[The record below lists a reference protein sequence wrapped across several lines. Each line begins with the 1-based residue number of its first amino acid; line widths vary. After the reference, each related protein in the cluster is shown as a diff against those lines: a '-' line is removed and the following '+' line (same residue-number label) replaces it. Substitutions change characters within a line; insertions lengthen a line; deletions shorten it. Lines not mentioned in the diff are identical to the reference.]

1 MGAAETAGIV
11 LRKGR
16 PETPETMERHR
27 KRSLPR
33 CLPLLALLLSCP
45 LAGVAQPWPP
55 DREKH
60 ALIIS
65 GIGGE
70 EGYQQQFRDW
80 TARLHKLLIGR
91 LGFAPERVT
100 VLTEAPIGDPAAFG
114 GSSQGRSTAAEV
126 RRVLNEWQGAVT
138 PRQQIFL
145 FLIGHGT
152 FDGQVAKFNL
162 VGPDLTAAEYGELL
176 ARVRAARTT
185 ILQLASASGEFLKPL
200 AASDR
205 IVLTAT
211 RSGMEQNAPKFAEYF
226 LKALESGDGDLDKNG
241 RVSVYEAFQ
250 FANQGVADLYR
261 QAGKLAT
268 EHALLDD
275 TGDGV
280 GLSASGEP
288 EQKRKPEGETEVKA
302 ASVAVADGGL
312 ARTTYF
318 DSLPQQEAGGDSV
331 LAKWIEER
339 MRLEGAIEQL
349 KSRRPSLA
357 PAEYATQI
365 EKMLIE
371 LARLGRSI
379 RQRRQSPASGA
390 PPSANPGEED
400 R

>member
-1 MGAAETAGIV
+1 MAT
-11 LRKGR
+11 
-16 PETPETMERHR
+16 ETMERHR
-27 KRSLPR
+27 KRSLR
-33 CLPLLALLLSCP
+33 CGPAWLALLLLVCP
-45 LAGVAQPWPP
+45 LAGMAQPWPP

-70 EGYQQQFRDW
+70 ESYQQQFRDW
-80 TARLHKLLIGR
+80 TTRLHKLLIGR
-91 LGFAPERVT
+91 LGFAPDRVT
-100 VLTEAPIGDPAAFG
+100 ILTESPGGDPAAFA
-114 GSSQGRSTAAEV
+114 GSKVGRSTATEV
-126 RRVLNEWQGAVT
+126 QRVLQDWQTAVT
-138 PRQQIFL
+138 PQQQVFV
-145 FLIGHGT
+145 FFIGHGT

-162 VGPDLTAAEYGELL
+162 AGPDLTAAEYAELL

-185 ILQLASASGEFLKPL
+185 VLQLASASGEFVKPL
-200 AASDR
+200 AAPDR

-211 RSGMEQNAPKFAEYF
+211 RSGMEQNAPKFAEFF
-226 LKALESGDGDLDKNG
+226 LRALESVDGDLDKNG

-250 FANQGVADLYR
+250 FAAQGVAGLYR

-280 GLSASGEP
+280 GHPPPGEP
-288 EQKRKPEGETEVKA
+288 EPRRPAEAEAGA
-302 ASVAVADGGL
+302 AARPVVEAAADGGL
-312 ARTTYF
+312 ARATYF

-349 KSRRPSLA
+349 KGRKPGLA
-357 PAEYATQI
+357 PAEYATQL
-365 EKMLIE
+365 EKMLVD

-379 RQRRQSPASGA
+379 RNRRGA
-390 PPSANPGEED
+390 GSAGLPSRPQPWEED

>member
-1 MGAAETAGIV
+1 
-11 LRKGR
+11 
-16 PETPETMERHR
+16 MERHR
-27 KRSLPR
+27 KRSLR
-33 CLPLLALLLSCP
+33 CCSPLLALLVSCP
-45 LAGVAQPWPP
+45 FAGMAQPWPP

-80 TARLHKLLIGR
+80 TTRLHKLLIGR

-100 VLTEAPIGDPAAFG
+100 VLTESPGGDPSVFG
-114 GSSQGRSTAAEV
+114 GSPQAKSTATEV
-126 RRVLNEWQGAVT
+126 RRVLNEWQSSVS

-145 FLIGHGT
+145 FFIGHGSY
-152 FDGQVAKFNL
+152 DGQVGKFNL
-162 VGPDLTAAEYGELL
+162 VGPDLTAAEYAELL

-200 AASDR
+200 AAPDR

-211 RSGMEQNAPKFAEYF
+211 RSGMEQNAPKFAEFF
-226 LKALESGDGDLDKNG
+226 LKSLESNDGDLDKNG

-250 FANQGVADLYR
+250 FATEGVAGLYR
-261 QAGKLAT
+261 QSGKLAT

-280 GLSASGEP
+280 GLTGSGEP
-288 EQKRKPEGETEVKA
+288 EQKRKPEGESEAKA
-302 ASVAVADGGL
+302 ISVTVADGGL
-312 ARTTYF
+312 ARATYF
-318 DSLPQQEAGGDSV
+318 DSLPQQEAGGDST
-331 LAKWIEER
+331 LANWIEER

-349 KSRRPSLA
+349 KSKKPSLA
-357 PAEYATQI
+357 PAEYATQL
-365 EKMLIE
+365 EKMLTE
-371 LARLGRSI
+371 LARLGRTI
-379 RQRRQSPASGA
+379 RQRRPSPTTGK
-390 PPSANPGEED
+390 PTSANRGEED

>member
-1 MGAAETAGIV
+1 
-11 LRKGR
+11 
-16 PETPETMERHR
+16 MERHR
-27 KRSLPR
+27 KRSLR
-33 CLPLLALLLSCP
+33 CCLPLLALLVACP
-45 LAGVAQPWPP
+45 LAGIAQPWPP

-80 TARLHKLLIGR
+80 TTRLHKLLIGR

-100 VLTEAPIGDPAAFG
+100 VLTESPGGDPSLFS
-114 GSSQGRSTAAEV
+114 GSPQAKSTATEV
-126 RRVLNEWQGAVT
+126 RRVLSEWQGAVS

-145 FLIGHGT
+145 FFIGHGT
-152 FDGQVAKFNL
+152 YDGQVGKFNL
-162 VGPDLTAAEYGELL
+162 VGPDLTAAEYAELL

-185 ILQLASASGEFLKPL
+185 ILQLASASGGFLKPL
-200 AASDR
+200 AAPDR

-226 LKALESGDGDLDKNG
+226 LKALESSEGDLDKNG

-250 FANQGVADLYR
+250 FATEGVAGLYR

-280 GLSASGEP
+280 GLTGSGET
-288 EQKRKPEGETEVKA
+288 EQKRKPEGESEAKA
-302 ASVAVADGGL
+302 ASVTVADGGL
-312 ARTTYF
+312 ARATYF

-349 KSRRPSLA
+349 KSRKPSLA
-357 PAEYATQI
+357 PVEYATQL
-365 EKMLIE
+365 EKMLTE
-371 LARLGRSI
+371 LARLGRTI
-379 RQRRQSPASGA
+379 RQRRQSPSTGTQ
-390 PPSANPGEED
+390 PSANPGEED
-400 R
+400 